1 MRNQPF
7 INITLHHFSVT
18 RTVIEMLE
26 AENKDLKKNLSL
38 AASRQNELKDVTI
51 CEQFEA
57 LFEKKSQYEALIN
70 EEQRSIAELE
80 KQTREMEQRI
90 NKERKDM
97 GGCVCA
103 VLVGW
108 CLLGGVGGACWVV
121 WVVLVGWG
129 GWCLLGGA
137 CWVGWVVLIGLDGVG
152 GTS

>member
-1 MRNQPF
+1 
-7 INITLHHFSVT
+7 
-18 RTVIEMLE
+18 MLE

-97 GGCVCA
+97 GGCVC
-103 VLVGW
+103 GR
-108 CLLGGVGGACWVV
+108 CLLGGVGGASWVV
-121 WVVLVGWG
+121 WVVLVGWC
-129 GWCLLGGA
+129 GWY
-137 CWVGWVVLIGLDGVG
+137 
-152 GTS
+152 